1 MNDNKTPVFLIAASE
16 GKSLVNFRGSLIR
29 HIISQGCE
37 VVCTSIEPAEEIS
50 ESIED
55 LGARYLQTCGSR
67 VGIGIN
73 DGLKMIGEYRKV
85 FKTVKPDCCLFYMS
99 KPTAFGS
106 VAAVLSGVKHFNILV
121 NGLENAFYRRGAKDF
136 LVRFVMTSAYRFACG
151 HADNVFFQNHDDRDY
166 FKKRRIL
173 RKDNSSVVGGSG
185 VDMEHFSKQPLPEKP
200 AFLMVSRLLFSK
212 GIREYLS
219 ASSKVRS
226 ECPGA
231 RIMLLGGLDNND
243 EAISE
248 EELRQ
253 YTDRFDIEYCG
264 FADDVRPFLSQCSVF
279 VLPSYHEG
287 LPRSVIEAMSVGRA
301 IITTDVPGC
310 RETVEDGVNGF
321 LVPCAD
327 SEALAQKM
335 ICLAKDGALRSS
347 MAEQSIKICSQKFEV
362 SKVNHS
368 MFSKMKEYI

>member
-1 MNDNKTPVFLIAASE
+1 
-16 GKSLVNFRGSLIR
+16 
-29 HIISQGCE
+29 
-37 VVCTSIEPAEEIS
+37 
-50 ESIED
+50 
-55 LGARYLQTCGSR
+55 
-67 VGIGIN
+67 
-73 DGLKMIGEYRKV
+73 
-85 FKTVKPDCCLFYMS
+85 
-99 KPTAFGS
+99 
-106 VAAVLSGVKHFNILV
+106 
-121 NGLENAFYRRGAKDF
+121 
-136 LVRFVMTSAYRFACG
+136 
-151 HADNVFFQNHDDRDY
+151 
-166 FKKRRIL
+166 
-173 RKDNSSVVGGSG
+173 
-185 VDMEHFSKQPLPEKP
+185 
-200 AFLMVSRLLFSK
+200 
-212 GIREYLS
+212 
-219 ASSKVRS
+219 
-226 ECPGA
+226 
-231 RIMLLGGLDNND
+231 MLLGGLDNND

-321 LVPCAD
+321 LVPRAD

-347 MAEQSIKICSQKFEV
+347 MAEQSVKICSEKFEV